1 MPAMINKNSV
11 REILYLDLNN
21 EEIKN
26 LRNSAQILSKMLKK
40 LDLY

>member
-1 MPAMINKNSV
+1 MINKNSV